1 MTTIPL
7 FTIGFTQKTAEAFF
21 TKLQSAGVR
30 RVLDIRLNNVS
41 QLAGFA
47 KRDDLRYF
55 LKSICDIDYLHL
67 PNMAPTQEILDA
79 YKKEK
84 GGWAAYKR
92 DFKSLI
98 VARRIEESVSPET
111 LAGGCLLCSEASPDY
126 CHRRI
131 VAEYLQSKLGNIDI
145 IHIT

>member
-1 MTTIPL
+1 MTAISL
-7 FTIGFTQKTAEAFF
+7 FTIGFTQKTAKVFF
-21 TKLQSAGVR
+21 TKLQSADVR
-30 RVLDIRLNNVS
+30 RVLDVRLNNIS

-79 YKKEK
+79 YKKKK
-84 GGWAAYKR
+84 GGWAAYER
-92 DFKSLI
+92 DFKALI
-98 VARRIEESVSPET
+98 IARRIEESVSLAT
-111 LAGGCLLCSEASPDY
+111 LAGGCLLCSEASPEY

-131 VAEYLQSKLGNIDI
+131 VAEYLRSNFGNIDI